1 MPPEK
6 RTTHTESQMPRT
18 GSNSSGRSPST
29 SAAGLRRTGM
39 CVRGVLLAALMVLG
53 CSSSSVT
60 GGGGGGPQADPL
72 TAAQA
77 LWAAKKPA
85 GDRYVMVQR
94 VVCFCAIANVSYR
107 ITVNGAS
114 ITDVVNDRTDAP
126 LASSSWG
133 TFKTV
138 AQLFD
143 AVRAAQA
150 KVGTLKAVEYDP
162 TLGFPRTVSLDPI
175 LNAIDDEV
183 SYVTISIRA
192 AP

>member
-1 MPPEK
+1 MQPEK
-6 RTTHTESQMPRT
+6 GTTQRESEMPHT

-29 SAAGLRRTGM
+29 SPQGLRRRGM
-39 CVRGVLLAALMVLG
+39 FVRGALLAALTVLG
-53 CSSSSVT
+53 CSRSSVT
-60 GGGGGGPQADPL
+60 DGGGGGPPSDPL

-77 LWAAKKPA
+77 LWASKKPA

-94 VVCFCAIANVSYR
+94 VVCFCTIANVSYR

-114 ITDVVNDRTDAP
+114 ITDVVNDRTDVP
-126 LASSSWG
+126 LAVSSWG

-143 AVRAAQA
+143 AVRAAKA
-150 KVGTLKAVEYDP
+150 KVGTLKTVEYDP

>member
-1 MPPEK
+1 MRPVVA
-6 RTTHTESQMPRT
+6 H
-18 GSNSSGRSPST
+18 
-29 SAAGLRRTGM
+29 AF
-39 CVRGVLLAALMVLG
+39 VAALLLSA

-60 GGGGGGPQADPL
+60 AGGGGQQTDPL
-72 TAAQA
+72 AAAQT
-77 LWAAKKPA
+77 LWNSKKPA

-94 VVCFCAIANVSYR
+94 VVCFCALGNVSYR
-107 ITVNGAS
+107 ITVNGAT
-114 ITDVVNDRTDAP
+114 ITAVVNDRTDVP

-143 AVRAAQA
+143 AVRAAQTKA
-150 KVGTLKAVEYDP
+150 GTLKSVEYDA

-183 SYVTISIRA
+183 SYITTSITA

>member
-1 MPPEK
+1 MSPTSHIPAA
-6 RTTHTESQMPRT
+6 RVPVRPALLVVRRPRMLVAHAF
-18 GSNSSGRSPST
+18 
-29 SAAGLRRTGM
+29 AAGL
-39 CVRGVLLAALMVLG
+39 LLSA

-60 GGGGGGPQADPL
+60 DGGGGPQTDPL

-77 LWAAKKPA
+77 LWNAKKPA

-94 VVCFCAIANVSYR
+94 VVCFCTLGNVSYR
-107 ITVNGAS
+107 LTVNGAT
-114 ITDVVNDRTDAP
+114 ITAVVNDRTDVP

-143 AVRAAQA
+143 AVRAAQTKA
-150 KVGTLKAVEYDP
+150 GTLKSVENDA

-183 SYVTISIRA
+183 SYITTSITA